1 MFTLRMRKERKAW
14 ETMSSVTAFL
24 SFFFFF
30 FNLFIY
36 FWLHWVF
43 TAVHGLSLVT
53 ASEGYSLFAAHGL
66 FIAVASLVMEHGL

>member
-24 SFFFFF
+24 F
-30 FNLFIY
+30 

-43 TAVHGLSLVT
+43 TAVHGLSLVI
-53 ASEGYSLFAAHGL
+53 ASEGHSLVAAHGL
-66 FIAVASLVMEHGL
+66 FTAVAALVMQHRL